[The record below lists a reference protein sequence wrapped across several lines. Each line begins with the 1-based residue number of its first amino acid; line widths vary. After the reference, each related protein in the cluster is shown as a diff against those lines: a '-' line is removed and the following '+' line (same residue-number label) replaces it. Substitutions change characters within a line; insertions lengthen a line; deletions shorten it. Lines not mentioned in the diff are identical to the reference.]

1 MIELVLLIN
10 GEEKKYSKQRFTLKE
25 NIYAMQHQ
33 VVRDNYYK
41 DPEKL
46 KDPEEFEVLQE
57 HLAQTIAKI
66 FGNQFSA
73 DQLLDGLDM
82 KNRSMIEDI
91 LLLALGGRI
100 DEKGTE
106 KDEKKL

>member
-1 MIELVLLIN
+1 
-10 GEEKKYSKQRFTLKE
+10 
-25 NIYAMQHQ
+25 MQHQ

-106 KDEKKL
+106 KDEKSSKPNRGAAITKKDHAVIVAKRL